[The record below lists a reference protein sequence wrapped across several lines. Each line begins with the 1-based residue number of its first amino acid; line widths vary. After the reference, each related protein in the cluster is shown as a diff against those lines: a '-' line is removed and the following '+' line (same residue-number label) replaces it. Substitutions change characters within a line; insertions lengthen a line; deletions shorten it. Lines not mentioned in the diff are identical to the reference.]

1 MVVFDLDDTL
11 YFEADYV
18 QSAVNAVTA
27 AVASGSKL
35 TLTDAKAIMQSAPS
49 VAAGIDLLADTAGAS
64 VNGANLTVADLVGIY
79 RTHMPN
85 IALRSGAVQL
95 LDALRCR
102 GIRIGMITDGRCVTQ
117 TNKFKALG
125 LDSYI
130 SESDFLVSETTGADK
145 TSPRPFE
152 RMMLMHPAETGWVY
166 IGDNPAKD
174 FHWPNVFG
182 WTTIEI
188 ANPPQLCIHPQTI
201 EVEELWKARHIVD
214 ELPMALA
221 YIMEFH

>member
-18 QSAVNAVTA
+18 RSAVDAVTA
-27 AVASGSKL
+27 VVASVSTL
-35 TLTDAKAIMQSAPS
+35 PLTDAKAIMQSAPS
-49 VAAGIDLLADTAGAS
+49 VGAGMDLLAEKATS
-64 VNGANLTVADLVGIY
+64 VNGGNLAVADLVDIY
-79 RTHMPN
+79 RTHMPD
-85 IALRSGAVQL
+85 IALRPGAARL
-95 LDALRCR
+95 LDALKSR
-102 GIRIGMITDGRCVTQ
+102 GIRIGMITDGRSVTQ

-125 LDSYI
+125 LDRYI
-130 SESDFLVSETTGADK
+130 SESDFLVSEATGADK
-145 TSPRPFE
+145 TSPKPFE
-152 RMMLMHPAETGWVY
+152 RMMQLHPDETNWVY

-188 ANPPQLCIHPQTI
+188 ANPPRLCIHPQTI
-201 EVEELWKARHIVD
+201 EVEELWKPRHIVD
-214 ELPMALA
+214 KLPKALA

>member
-18 QSAVNAVTA
+18 RSAVD
-27 AVASGSKL
+27 AVATFVAGCSDM
-35 TLTDAKAIMQSAPS
+35 TFEVAKAIVQSAPS
-49 VAAGIDLLADTAGAS
+49 VGAGFDLLAERAGAN
-64 VNGANLTVADLVGIY
+64 VNGEHLSAAAMVKVY
-79 RTHMPN
+79 RTHMPY
-85 IALRSGAVQL
+85 IALRSGAAQL
-95 LDALRCR
+95 LDALKSR

-117 TNKFKALG
+117 INKYKALG
-125 LDSYI
+125 LEKYI
-130 SESDFLVSETTGADK
+130 LESDFLVSEATGADK
-145 TSPRPFE
+145 NSPKPFE
-152 RMMLMHPAETGWVY
+152 RMMLLHPDETNWVY

-188 ANPPQLCIHPQTI
+188 ANPPRLCIHPQTI
-201 EVEELWKARHIVD
+201 EVEELWKPRHIVD
-214 ELPMALA
+214 ELPKALA